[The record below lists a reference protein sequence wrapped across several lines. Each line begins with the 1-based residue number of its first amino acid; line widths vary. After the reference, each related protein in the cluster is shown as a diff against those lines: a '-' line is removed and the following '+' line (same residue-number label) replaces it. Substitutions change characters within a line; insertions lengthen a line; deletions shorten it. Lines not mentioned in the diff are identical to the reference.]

1 MNIIGKITGIKYKVL
16 LSEDLKEVAIKD
28 FDINKIPSSCL
39 VTNNKSPYLI
49 IIFKI
54 NQWKKI

>member
-39 VTNNKSPYLI
+39 VTNNKNTYLI